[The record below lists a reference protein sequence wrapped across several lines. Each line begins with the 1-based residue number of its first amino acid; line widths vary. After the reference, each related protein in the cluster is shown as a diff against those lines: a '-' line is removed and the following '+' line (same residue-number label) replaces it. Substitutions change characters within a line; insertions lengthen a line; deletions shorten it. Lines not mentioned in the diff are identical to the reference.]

1 MKSFLEVEGD
11 SIRELFES
19 GKSDDLSLVKVR
31 KYKRKN
37 KKGVPAVS
45 YTLRFSTSDLR
56 EYRTTLQADP
66 GTGEVVWDHSYTLD
80 AL

>member
-11 SIRELFES
+11 SIRELYET

-31 KYKRKN
+31 KYKRK
-37 KKGVPAVS
+37 KKGVPVVS

-56 EYRTTLQADP
+56 EYRTTLHADP
-66 GTGEVVWDHSYTLD
+66 ATEEVVWDHSYTLD